1 MKTVLVVDTNL
12 EMRNLIKKELEETG
26 LFSEITLTSN
36 PIDISADVL
45 IYDLS
50 FGLEYIEKNAS
61 KYKHIIAT
69 TSNTLDE
76 ATINNL
82 KNLNIP
88 FCFEK
93 PFNVASFANVIS
105 NMINY
110 KNTFHLVKAPISKDM
125 DSDEYIYLETTVDHL
140 LKQIGFR
147 CSLSSYKYI
156 SISIIEIYNNHS
168 ILNNLQEHLYSKL
181 EAKYNLNHGNVERAI
196 RHGVAKAFERGNA
209 ELIEEIFGYAISKDK
224 GVPTNKEFFAA
235 FVRYLHLKYKNEIIS
250 E

>member
-12 EMRNLIKKELEETG
+12 KMRNLMKKELEETG

-76 ATINNL
+76 STINNL
-82 KNLNIP
+82 KNLNIT

-93 PFNVASFANVIS
+93 PFNVGMFTNAIT

-110 KNTFHLVKAPISKDM
+110 ENTFHFVKATISKDM

-156 SISIIEIYNNHS
+156 SIAVLRPY
-168 ILNNLQEHLYSKL
+168 
-181 EAKYNLNHGNVERAI
+181 
-196 RHGVAKAFERGNA
+196 
-209 ELIEEIFGYAISKDK
+209 
-224 GVPTNKEFFAA
+224 
-235 FVRYLHLKYKNEIIS
+235 
-250 E
+250 